1 LVNCTRVSSA
11 ARSFCGDACEASE
24 SVDTFQFALLWLS
37 SALWLLWG
45 IVGSPTCV
53 KWGGLDLQ
61 AKVDNVVVAGLGS
74 DSSNNQ
80 IQAVDRLFAFSAN
93 GDGGPFCGNMRSKG
107 DSYDDWS
114 SIAPPKFDV
123 TMDNWFLCGEDGADG
138 TCPASPSSICNYVG
152 NHDGD
157 WKIEGGDPDSDHNC
171 QFKSPFPWKF

>member
-1 LVNCTRVSSA
+1 MQHRYYLENSA
-11 ARSFCGDACEASE
+11 STYCDY
-24 SVDTFQFALLWLS
+24 FALTLMGPDGNAFRAYNSDGEYLDDHYFQ
-37 SALWLLWG
+37 
-45 IVGSPTCV
+45 
-53 KWGGLDLQ
+53 GGLDLQ

-114 SIAPPKFDV
+114 SVAPPKFDV

-171 QFKSPFPWKF
+171 QFKSRFPWKF

>member
-1 LVNCTRVSSA
+1 M
-11 ARSFCGDACEASE
+11 
-24 SVDTFQFALLWLS
+24 
-37 SALWLLWG
+37 
-45 IVGSPTCV
+45 
-53 KWGGLDLQ
+53 
-61 AKVDNVVVAGLGS
+61 VVAGLGS
-74 DSSNNQ
+74 DSSSNQ

-107 DSYDDWS
+107 DNYDDWS
-114 SIAPPKFDV
+114 SVAPPKFDV